1 MKRIRILQNL
11 LLGETLFVLLL
22 LGMLRHVGYIW
33 PVLSVG
39 LLVQAG
45 FVFYMMKTVILPL
58 KNFAETMDELTRTD
72 CQEEKLEKIKEKKED
87 QEELAEAIG
96 ELTEQTLQL
105 DGVKTDIQEEIK
117 DIVNKMK
124 LLEEDIK
131 GAVVDT
137 TV

>member
-72 CQEEKLEKIKEKKED
+72 CQEEKLEKISGD
-87 QEELAEAIG
+87 IPYM
-96 ELTEQTLQL
+96 EQ
-105 DGVKTDIQEEIK
+105 IR
-117 DIVNKMK
+117 
-124 LLEEDIK
+124 
-131 GAVVDT
+131 
-137 TV
+137 